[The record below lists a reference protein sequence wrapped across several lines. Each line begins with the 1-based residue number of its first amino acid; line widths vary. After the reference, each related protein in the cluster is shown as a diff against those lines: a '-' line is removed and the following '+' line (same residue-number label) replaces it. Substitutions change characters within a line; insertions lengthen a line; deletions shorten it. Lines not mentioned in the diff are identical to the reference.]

1 MTDVNHLLAIDA
13 LRGMRVGVSV
23 SESPDLSRLGL
34 LEEHL
39 RLAVAEIART
49 VLVAGGRIAYG
60 GHLRPEGYTAFLVH
74 ELRRYSRRDSPLMV
88 CLAWSEHR
96 RLSLSE
102 LRRGTR
108 DLGLFGDLVCLDVQ
122 GRPVAPD
129 LGRGEDPVP
138 EGDSDVIT
146 EGLTGMRRYMAEL
159 TDARVLVGG
168 KRKNF
173 GGRVPGLLEE
183 ATISIQRGQPL
194 YLAGGFGGVTLDV
207 IRKVRPEAAAWFSAA
222 DTDSDEDK
230 RLRAGLEE
238 LGAINA
244 ELGMPDNGLNDE
256 ENRRLAS
263 THRASEIASLLSVG
277 LGRLAAAR
285 VPTDV
290 SPS

>member
-1 MTDVNHLLAIDA
+1 MTDVSHLLAIDS

-23 SESPDLSRLGL
+23 SESPDLARLGL

-60 GHLRPEGYTAFLVH
+60 GHLRPEGYTAFLIH
-74 ELRRYSRRDSPLMV
+74 ELRRYSRRDSPLIV

-96 RLSLSE
+96 RLSLPE
-102 LRRGTR
+102 LRREIR
-108 DLGLFGDLVCLDVQ
+108 DLGLLGDLVCLDVR

-129 LGRGEDPVP
+129 LGRGEDAAP
-138 EGDSDVIT
+138 EDNSDVIA
-146 EGLTGMRRYMAEL
+146 EGLTGMRRYLAEL

-173 GGRVPGLLEE
+173 SGRVPGVLEE
-183 ATISIQRGQPL
+183 ALISIQRGQPL

-207 IRKVRPEAAAWFSAA
+207 IRKVRAEAAEWLPTA
-222 DTDSDEDK
+222 DPNEDE
-230 RLRAGLEE
+230 RLRGGLEE
-238 LGAINA
+238 LGAAHA
-244 ELGMPDNGLNDE
+244 ELGMPDNGLTSE

-263 THRASEIASLLSVG
+263 THRASEIASLLSLG

-285 VPTDV
+285 TPTDV
-290 SPS
+290 PPS